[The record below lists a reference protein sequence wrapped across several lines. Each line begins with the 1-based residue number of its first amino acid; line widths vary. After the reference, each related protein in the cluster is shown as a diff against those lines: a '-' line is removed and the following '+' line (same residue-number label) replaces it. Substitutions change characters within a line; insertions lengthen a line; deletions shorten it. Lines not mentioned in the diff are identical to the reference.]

1 MTMKLEAVSMY
12 LIYVYFLG
20 SVKRIR
26 KRQKV
31 FYAGMQFYFVPTC
44 SCCDIHPGW
53 VEPASPQRGDV
64 S

>member
-1 MTMKLEAVSMY
+1 MTMKLEAFSMY
-12 LIYVYFLG
+12 LIDVYFLG
-20 SVKRIR
+20 SVKRVR
-26 KRQKV
+26 KRQL
-31 FYAGMQFYFVPTC
+31 FYVGMQFYFVLTC